1 MTTRMYGLSG
11 SGVDVDSMVKQMMTA
26 KRAPLDKMFQQKT
39 LLEWKKTD
47 YSDMYT
53 KLKTFRNTAFDFKLS
68 GSLSPMK
75 TTSTNEAVATATA
88 SGDAAAVSHT
98 ISVKQLAAGASVTTA
113 ALGSGTDKTT
123 LASQLSGSVGAL
135 PADPAT
141 TFTVNLNGKDIT
153 VDKTKSIYDFISDV
167 NKANVGVKA
176 TYDATLDRVFFNS
189 STTGSTAKI
198 DFSANAVGS
207 DGYNFLTNGL
217 KVDAAT
223 VTKAG
228 GEVGKNAIFTLDGM
242 ADLEK
247 ASNIFTIAGVTYT
260 LKKEDAATPANAT
273 ATIGVSK
280 DIDKTVANVKA
291 FVDTYNT
298 LLDAVN
304 TTVNEKRYKDY
315 APLTTDQKTNMS
327 ADEIKK
333 WEEYAKSGMLR
344 NDPTLTNLVSSMRSA
359 FSDRVSGIS
368 SKYNNAA
375 AIGITTGSYLEN
387 GKLYVDEAKLKKAL
401 EEDPDA
407 VTNIFGSTGDTA
419 SQKGVANRLYDTLKT
434 AMDKIDDTAGVLK
447 GSADTQS
454 TMAKEI
460 TDYTTRMTNL
470 TSRLNDLEN
479 RYYKQF
485 TAMETALNKLNSQAS
500 WLQQSGG
507 SSSSK

>member
-1 MTTRMYGLSG
+1 MTTRMFGLSG
-11 SGVDVDSMVKQMMTA
+11 SGMDVDSMVTKMMQA
-26 KRAPLDKMFQQKT
+26 RRVPLDKMFQQKT
-39 LLEWKKTD
+39 VLEWKKTD

-53 KLKTFRNTAFDFKLS
+53 KLKTFRNTTFDFKLS
-68 GSLSPMK
+68 SSLSPMK
-75 TTSTNEAVATATA
+75 TTSTNDAVATATA

-98 ISVKQLAAGASVTTA
+98 ISVKQLATGASVTTA
-113 ALGSGTDKTT
+113 ALGPSTDKTT
-123 LASQLSGSVGAL
+123 LATQMAGSAGAL
-135 PADPAT
+135 PAAPTDA
-141 TFTVNLNGKDIT
+141 FTVNLNGKDII

-189 STTGSTAKI
+189 STTGAAAKI
-198 DFSANAVGS
+198 DFSGNAVGS
-207 DGYNFLTNGL
+207 NGYNFLTKGL
-217 KVDAAT
+217 KVADAT
-223 VTKAG
+223 VQKVG

-242 ADLEK
+242 ADIEK
-247 ASNIFTIAGVTYT
+247 ASNTFTIAGVTYT
-260 LKKEDAATPANAT
+260 LKKEDAVTPANAT
-273 ATIGVSK
+273 ATIGVAK

-298 LLDAVN
+298 MVDALN
-304 TTVNEKRYKDY
+304 TKVSEKRYKDY
-315 APLTTDQKTNMS
+315 TPLTTEQKKAMS
-327 ADEIKK
+327 EDEIKK

-344 NDPTLTNLVSSMRSA
+344 NDPALTSLVSSMRSS

-387 GKLYVDEAKLKKAL
+387 GKLYLDEAKLKKAL

-407 VTNIFGSTGDTA
+407 VTNVFGATGDTA

-434 AMDKIDDTAGVLK
+434 AMDKIDDTAGVLN
-447 GSADTQS
+447 GSADTKS

-460 TDYTTRMTNL
+460 KDYTTRMASL
-470 TSRLNDLEN
+470 TDRLNNLED

-485 TAMETALNKLNSQAS
+485 TAMETALNKLNSQSS
-500 WLQQSGG
+500 WLQQSG